1 MNSPINTKEINNTIK
16 QLKELL
22 KKEETFIQGITDF
35 LTLHKMFYRSTNS
48 DPESETFEDL
58 LWKDLDETTAMAK
71 LNSKG
76 RTIIYGIWHVT
87 RIEDLTMNLL
97 VDRGEQVYN
106 SGNYREGINAGIDHT
121 GNSLNRQQILTMSQ
135 QVDIVQLQQY
145 RDEVGKQ
152 TRKLIKNLQFN
163 DLKTKVKQEDI
174 LRIFKEGGVDD
185 VPEANWLL
193 DFWARKN
200 TFGILFMPAC
210 RHQLVHLN
218 ECFRCR

>member
-1 MNSPINTKEINNTIK
+1 
-16 QLKELL
+16 
-22 KKEETFIQGITDF
+22 
-35 LTLHKMFYRSTNS
+35 MFYRSTNS